1 MTLIIENVMTKVV
14 MVNQMIYHDVSSTL
28 VGNVKTILVIAEA
41 RTGMLDSFYRLTHVM
56 LMAGMMMTIV
66 NQW

>member
-28 VGNVKTILVIAEA
+28 VGNVKTILVSGGKNWKV
-41 RTGMLDSFYRLTHVM
+41 RCFLSLDPRD
-56 LMAGMMMTIV
+56 ADGRADDDDK
-66 NQW
+66 